1 MSLRALNIKKTYNT
15 EEDNIL
21 EDFYIKALSNAIEY
35 RRNTFTF
42 SSHLLAYAA
51 RGLDGLIKSDGD
63 MKLVFGDNINA
74 DDYERML
81 SGQKHQKFKDDCLK
95 KLQQVLSEC
104 SQDRLFHHRLEILEW
119 MIGSKKLKVKFARMK
134 NDKSFHPKT
143 FAHVSFFHKK
153 FVNV

>member
-81 SGQKHQKFKDDCLK
+81 NGQKHQLK
-95 KLQQVLSEC
+95 
-104 SQDRLFHHRLEILEW
+104 
-119 MIGSKKLKVKFARMK
+119 MIV
-134 NDKSFHPKT
+134 
-143 FAHVSFFHKK
+143 
-153 FVNV
+153 